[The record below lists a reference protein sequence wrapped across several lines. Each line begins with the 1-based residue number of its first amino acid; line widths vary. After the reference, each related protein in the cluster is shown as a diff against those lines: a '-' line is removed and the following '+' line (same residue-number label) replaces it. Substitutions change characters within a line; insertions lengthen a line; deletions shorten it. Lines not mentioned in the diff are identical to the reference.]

1 MSKDSFYIRIFNKHD
16 QIHVQDMVISG
27 LLSTAVNRNKS
38 VKDGISAYLKRS
50 LSEDLGNI
58 YDHYFKDGIFFVAI
72 FDGNIIGC
80 LGAEKHNN
88 FTFRLKRLSVKKEYR
103 KQGIAKELLKSIE
116 KWTKERGA
124 NKLILGTSEVQKDAL
139 IFWKN
144 SGFQVVESEFV
155 ESGIEVF
162 SLEKDLNLNF

>member
-1 MSKDSFYIRIFNKHD
+1 M
-16 QIHVQDMVISG
+16 
-27 LLSTAVNRNKS
+27 
-38 VKDGISAYLKRS
+38 
-50 LSEDLGNI
+50 
-58 YDHYFKDGIFFVAI
+58 AI

>member
-1 MSKDSFYIRIFNKHD
+1 MSKDNFYIRIFNKHD

-58 YDHYFKDGIFFVAI
+58 YDHYFKEGIFFVAI

-80 LGAEKHNN
+80 LGAEKHNE
-88 FTFRLKRLSVKKEYR
+88 FKFRLKL
-103 KQGIAKELLKSIE
+103 
-116 KWTKERGA
+116 
-124 NKLILGTSEVQKDAL
+124 
-139 IFWKN
+139 FC
-144 SGFQVVESEFV
+144 
-155 ESGIEVF
+155 
-162 SLEKDLNLNF
+162 

>member
-58 YDHYFKDGIFFVAI
+58 YDHYFKEGIFFVAI

-80 LGAEKHNN
+80 LGAEKHND

-103 KQGIAKELLKSIE
+103 KQGIAKELRKSIE
-116 KWTKERGA
+116 KWTK
-124 NKLILGTSEVQKDAL
+124 
-139 IFWKN
+139 
-144 SGFQVVESEFV
+144 
-155 ESGIEVF
+155 
-162 SLEKDLNLNF
+162 